1 MISVLPQ
8 LLNIQKEED
17 RSMRRLVR
25 KFVNLEKPGMTT
37 GNDALV
43 EIYETYEEA
52 EETEDVQTPE
62 EDAKLN

>member
-1 MISVLPQ
+1 
-8 LLNIQKEED
+8 
-17 RSMRRLVR
+17 MRRLVR